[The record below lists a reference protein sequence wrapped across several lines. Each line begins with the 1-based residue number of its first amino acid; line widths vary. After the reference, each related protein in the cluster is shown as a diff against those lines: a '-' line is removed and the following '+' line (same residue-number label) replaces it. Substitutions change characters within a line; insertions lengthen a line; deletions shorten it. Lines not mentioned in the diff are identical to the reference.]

1 MASKAWIY
9 TAVYVASVFAVSVY
23 YQRHEVKAVRTAGD
37 LAVERTT
44 NTLVSK
50 YNKQLEAADTK
61 FKKQSAD
68 MQLAA
73 DTQKATKDEAIAK
86 LNVSLNSA
94 ISELRNRPSRP
105 NSVASSPTQT
115 TIDPVRGASCTA
127 AQLYYEDAEFLTRE
141 AARAESVLLER
152 NYYYSRYQTVKDQQ
166 NRANQ

>member
-1 MASKAWIY
+1 MVNRIWIY
-9 TAVYVASVFAVSVY
+9 TAVYVGSLFAASLYF
-23 YQRHEVKAVRTAGD
+23 QHHEVKAIKVASD
-37 LAVERTT
+37 LAVERNT

-50 YNKQLEAADTK
+50 YNKQLEAADVK

-68 MQLAA
+68 MQASA

-86 LNVSLNSA
+86 LNVSLNNV

-105 NSVASSPTQT
+105 NSIAGSSSQVAPNPGSGSPCYAT
-115 TIDPVRGASCTA
+115 
-127 AQLYYEDAEFLTRE
+127 QLYYEDAEFLTRE